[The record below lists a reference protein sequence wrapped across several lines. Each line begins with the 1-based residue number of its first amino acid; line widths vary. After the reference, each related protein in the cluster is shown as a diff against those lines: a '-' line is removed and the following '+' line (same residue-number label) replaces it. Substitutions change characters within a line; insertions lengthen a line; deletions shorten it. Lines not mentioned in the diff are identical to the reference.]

1 MATLV
6 LSQIPNPHIAP
17 SITTDQLALIRMD
30 NNIIHRHAM
39 RIIPLHIATPSVPD
53 LDRAV
58 LAARN
63 EPFGLAVERN
73 AGDIARVSVESEDRI
88 RIGALDIVE
97 LDGMV
102 PGGCE
107 VALVRGDAEA
117 VYLAVRVRD
126 CARADAGQG
135 FPEAGGV
142 SCEARGGA
150 DWRTGLC
157 GRSRLQSLAGRR
169 GGCGGG
175 DAPVQRIT
183 DIVGEEVGW

>member
-30 NNIIHRHAM
+30 NNIIHRHTM

-53 LDRAV
+53 LDGAV
-58 LAARN
+58 LAARD
-63 EPFGLAVERN
+63 EPFGLAVERD
-73 AGDIARVSVESEDRI
+73 AGDVARVSVEGEDRV
-88 RIGALDIVE
+88 RIGALDVVE

-117 VYLAVRVRD
+117 VYLAVRMRD
-126 CARADAGQG
+126 CARADAGEG
-135 FPEAGGV
+135 FPEAGELVAKREKGQNGV
-142 SCEARGGA
+142 PDCMVV
-150 DWRTGLC
+150 
-157 GRSRLQSLAGRR
+157 AG
-169 GGCGGG
+169 CNC
-175 DAPVQRIT
+175 
-183 DIVGEEVGW
+183 